1 MEISVI
7 AAMGLNREIGK
18 DNDLMW
24 HLPNDMKFFKDTT
37 KGHHIIM
44 GRKNYESIPLAF
56 RPFKNRVNIVLSRD
70 KNYDAPGCVVF
81 DELSRALG
89 FSREGGETE
98 VFIIGGEQIYAWALR
113 EGFVQHIYLTH
124 IEGEFPGAHAHFP
137 EFDASLY
144 ARELI
149 LEQGV
154 DERHAFGFKTYKY
167 TLV

>member
-1 MEISVI
+1 MEISLI

-24 HLPNDMKFFKDTT
+24 HLPNDMKFFKETT

-70 KNYDAPGCVVF
+70 KNFPAPDCIVF

-89 FSREGGETE
+89 FAREGGESE
-98 VFIIGGEQIYAWALR
+98 VFVIGGEQIYAWALR
-113 EGFVQHIYLTH
+113 EGFVQNIYLTH
-124 IEGEFPGAHAHFP
+124 IDGEFSGAHAHFP
-137 EFDASLY
+137 EFDESLY
-144 ARELI
+144 SRELI

-154 DERHAFGFKTYKY
+154 DEKHAFAFKTFKY
-167 TLV
+167 TLK

>member
-1 MEISVI
+1 MKVSLIVAVDLEK
-7 AAMGLNREIGK
+7 GIGR

-137 EFDASLY
+137 EFDGSLY
-144 ARELI
+144 SRELI
-149 LEQGV
+149 LEQEV
-154 DERHAFGFKTYKY
+154 DEKHAFGFKTYKY
-167 TLV
+167 TLK

>member
-89 FSREGGETE
+89 FTRSK
-98 VFIIGGEQIYAWALR
+98 LC
-113 EGFVQHIYLTH
+113 
-124 IEGEFPGAHAHFP
+124 
-137 EFDASLY
+137 
-144 ARELI
+144 
-149 LEQGV
+149 
-154 DERHAFGFKTYKY
+154 
-167 TLV
+167 

>member
-7 AAMGLNREIGK
+7 AAMGVNREIGK

-24 HLPNDMKFFKDTT
+24 HLPNDMKFFKETT

-44 GRKNYESIPLAF
+44 GPTHYESIPLAF
-56 RPFKNRVNIVLSRD
+56 RPFKNRVNIILSRD
-70 KNYDAPGCVVF
+70 KDYDAPDCVVF

-89 FSREGGETE
+89 FAREGGETE
-98 VFIIGGEQIYAWALR
+98 AFIIGGEQIYAWALR

-144 ARELI
+144 TRELI
-149 LEQGV
+149 LEQEV
-154 DERHAFGFKTYKY
+154 DEKHKFAFKTYKY
-167 TLV
+167 TLK

>member
-7 AAMGLNREIGK
+7 AAMGVNREIGK

-37 KGHHIIM
+37 KGHHI
-44 GRKNYESIPLAF
+44 IPLAF

-113 EGFVQHIYLTH
+113 EGFVQHIYLTL

-144 ARELI
+144 SRELI

-154 DERHAFGFKTYKY
+154 DERHEFGFKTYKY